1 MVTACDILV
10 IGAGIAGLSAAARLA
25 PEAGVIVLE
34 REAAPSMHSTG
45 RSAALFIRNYGN
57 ATLRA
62 LNDASALFL
71 EAGTEDGPVLTP
83 RGELLLAGDDEL
95 DAFDAYRAGADGL
108 QEISPGEAVRLF
120 PLLRGDLIARAA
132 FEPGASDIDVDRLV
146 TAFTRRLKQ
155 AGGRIVTGAEVRG
168 LRRADGV

>member
-45 RSAALFIRNYGN
+45 RSAALFIRNYDN

-62 LNDASALFL
+62 LNDASTPFL

>member
-62 LNDASALFL
+62 LNGLGIGRNDRVAIVLAN
-71 EAGTEDGPVLTP
+71 GPEMATCFMACACGV
-83 RGELLLAGDDEL
+83 A
-95 DAFDAYRAGADGL
+95 
-108 QEISPGEAVRLF
+108 
-120 PLLRGDLIARAA
+120 
-132 FEPGASDIDVDRLV
+132 
-146 TAFTRRLKQ
+146 
-155 AGGRIVTGAEVRG
+155 AGGR
-168 LRRADGV
+168 